1 MRRLPLC
8 RAAFLVFLLGGGAW
22 AQQGE
27 AGRPTPGGA
36 LHQIRGRVF
45 LPTGAP
51 AEERVRVTLR
61 TFAQS
66 IVSET
71 FTDSLG
77 NFEFRAVPNGTYEI
91 VVWGTDRYET
101 EIERIEVFSR
111 AARVFTQNIFLRA
124 KESGAPKQRT
134 EGTISLARLGD
145 AIPKAARK
153 EYERGAKASRQGHPQ
168 KAIEHFQR
176 ALALHPR
183 YVEALNDLGVQYL
196 RLNDLAQARAAF
208 QKAIEVDPQASHPY
222 VNLGFLHLLQKE
234 YEAAL
239 AALQHAVTR
248 DPTNWSARMLYGI
261 ALMHTGDLVRAHAEL
276 ERALALG
283 PPPTSSIVRLHLA
296 NLFLWQKDYARALEQ
311 SEKYLEEVPNAANAA
326 EVRQRVKRLRE
337 LIRVQNRAPRL

>member
-1 MRRLPLC
+1 MRSLPIGC
-8 RAAFLVFLLGGGAW
+8 AALLVSLLGFGVW

-27 AGRPTPGGA
+27 QGRPMPGGV

-51 AEERVRVTLR
+51 AEERLRVTLR
-61 TFAQS
+61 TFAHS

-111 AARVFTQNIFLRA
+111 AARVFTQNVFLRE
-124 KESGAPKQRT
+124 KESKVSKQRT
-134 EGTISLARLGD
+134 EGTISLARLGE

-153 EYERGAKASRQGHPQ
+153 EYERGAKASRQGNPQ

-183 YVEALNDLGVQYL
+183 YVQALNDLGVQYL
-196 RLNDLAQARAAF
+196 RLNDLDRARALF
-208 QKAIEVDPQASHPY
+208 QKALEADPQAPHPH
-222 VNLGFLHLLQKE
+222 VNLGFLHMLRKD

-239 AALQHAVTR
+239 TALQQAVTL

-261 ALMHTGDLVRAHAEL
+261 ALMQTGDLVRAHTEL
-276 ERALALG
+276 ERALTLG
-283 PPPTSSIVRLHLA
+283 PPPTSSIVRLYLA
-296 NLFLWQKDYARALEQ
+296 NLFLQRGEYVRALEQ
-311 SEKYLEEVPNAANAA
+311 SEEYLEEVPNAANAA
-326 EVRQRVKRLRE
+326 EVRERVRRLRE
-337 LIRVQNRAPRL
+337 LIRTQNRPPHP